1 MFSVQA
7 KSGERKPNIIL
18 MLADNLGY
26 GDLGSYGG
34 GETRGMPTPRLDQ
47 LASQGARFTQFLVE
61 PSCTPSRA
69 ALMTGR
75 YSIRSGLSL
84 ILVVGTTNTLSA
96 KEVTLARVLKDGGYD
111 TAMFGKW
118 HLGTEAQSQPQNQ
131 GFDEFA
137 LQLSLGRQEHVF
149 HELLGERGGP
159 AHGAR
164 GVPS

>member
-1 MFSVQA
+1 VRVLAQEGPPAGSPA

-34 GETRGMPTPRLDQ
+34 GETRGGPTSRLDQ
-47 LASQGARFTQFLVE
+47 LASRGARFTQFLVE

-84 ILVVGTTNTLSA
+84 ILVVGTTNTLGA
-96 KEVTLARVLKDGGYD
+96 KEVTLARVLKEGGYD

-118 HLGTEAQSQPQNQ
+118 HLGTEAQSQ
-131 GFDEFA
+131 GFDEFCGI
-137 LQLSLGRQEHVF
+137 LNSS
-149 HELLGERGGP
+149 ELVR
-159 AHGAR
+159 A
-164 GVPS
+164 